1 MLDFAI
7 NQADRVKSS
16 YMQLKSIWVACLLA
30 LSCTQSPAAQVQPGP
45 GTPTAGVV
53 MPGPETQ
60 MPAPETEVIR
70 LRAGQL
76 PEVTLSAD
84 ILYRILASEIAAQR
98 GVYGTAANTLL
109 ELSHDTSDPRLA
121 RRALEFFLAGGN
133 LKGALDAARYWA
145 RLAPD
150 DTEAGATELALAA
163 ASGQTEGLADA
174 LRKRI
179 DDASDKPAAIAQ
191 ALAVL
196 GRMPDRRSALAILD
210 ESLSDSARK
219 LPAAHLA
226 LADMAQAAGDH
237 ARAASEARAAL
248 AAAPSSEDAARRA
261 LEYGLPVDA
270 DRALADARA
279 FAQRHPDARKL
290 RLMLAS
296 QLADRGGY
304 DDALAELASMSKRS
318 PEDFDLLFMQAQV
331 NYRAHRLDEAQR
343 LLRQYVDVQ
352 TQRGMTSLPGTTDAD
367 VAIADAYLLLS
378 RVAEDQGRLDDAVA
392 ELDHIDDP
400 AVRYSARMRQA
411 GLRAKQGRVDDALA
425 LIRAA
430 DPQDDE
436 EETLGQLTS
445 AQILRDAGRLDEA
458 IDLLV
463 KANADTP
470 DTTEIKYELAML
482 YERKGNIAEME
493 RLLRQVIV
501 LDPDHAHAYN
511 ALGYTLADR
520 NVRLP
525 EALKLVTHALEL
537 SPGDPF
543 ILDSMGWVK
552 YRMGDREAAI
562 GYLER
567 AYRKR
572 PEAEIAAHLGEVLWV
587 QGRREPA
594 LKVFRDA
601 AAKDGDNT
609 TLRDTLKRLGVGL

>member
-1 MLDFAI
+1 MIDWSVLDFAI

-16 YMQLKSIWVACLLA
+16 YMQMKSVWVACFLA
-30 LSCTQSPAAQVQPGP
+30 LACTQGQAAQMQPRP
-45 GTPTAGVV
+45 GHADEGVV
-53 MPGPETQ
+53 HV
-60 MPAPETEVIR
+60 PAPETEIIR
-70 LRAGQL
+70 LRPGQL

-84 ILYRILASEIAAQR
+84 ILYRILASEVAAQR
-98 GVYGTAANTLL
+98 GVYGTAANTML
-109 ELSHDTSDPRLA
+109 ELARDTSDPRLA

-133 LKGALDAARYWA
+133 LKGALDAARYWS
-145 RLAPD
+145 RLAPGD
-150 DTEAGATELALAA
+150 AEAGSTELALAA
-163 ASGQTEGLADA
+163 AAGQTEGLADA
-174 LRKRI
+174 LRTRI
-179 DDASDKPAAIAQ
+179 DTASDKPAAIGQ

-196 GRMPDRRSALAILD
+196 GRMQDRRSALAILD
-210 ESLSDSARK
+210 QALSDPVRR
-219 LPAAHLA
+219 LPAARMA

-237 ARAASEARAAL
+237 TRAASEARAAL
-248 AAAPSSEDAARRA
+248 ATAPSSEDAARRV

-270 DRALADARA
+270 GRALADARA
-279 FAQRHPDARKL
+279 FAQRHPNARKL

-296 QLADRGGY
+296 QLADRGDY
-304 DDALAELASMSKRS
+304 DDALAELTSMARRA

-331 NYRAHRLDEAQR
+331 NYRAGRLDAAQR

-352 TQRGMTSLPGTTDAD
+352 TQRGQTSLPGATDAD

-400 AVRYSARMRQA
+400 GLRYSARMRQA

-430 DPQDDE
+430 EPQDQE
-436 EETLGQLTS
+436 EATLGQLTS

-458 IDLLV
+458 IALLGQ
-463 KANADTP
+463 ADADAP
-470 DTTEIKYELAML
+470 DTIEIKYELAML
-482 YERKGNIAEME
+482 QERKGNIAEME
-493 RLLRQVIV
+493 RLLRQVIA
-501 LDPDHAHAYN
+501 LDPGHAHAYN

-520 NVRLP
+520 NLRLP
-525 EALKLVTHALEL
+525 EALTLISHALEL
-537 SPGDPF
+537 APADPF

-552 YRMGDREAAI
+552 YRMGERDAAI
-562 GYLER
+562 EYLER

-587 QGRREPA
+587 QGQREPA
-594 LKVFRDA
+594 LKVFREA
-601 AAKDGDNT
+601 ASKDGGNA